1 MINNKQHNINKN
13 GHRIFFILILCLF
26 GFCLVQAM
34 QAPRKKHKKRPKG
47 ERVYLLHADELRYDM
62 FGRNPD
68 AQIVKG
74 KVSFMHQGGHLT
86 CDSAYF
92 YQGTNS
98 VKAFG
103 HVHYRQGDTLSLTC
117 ERAEYDGMMQMMHAR
132 RNVVLHHRR
141 QTLKT
146 DSLDFDRLYN
156 MANFFDGGT
165 LIDGKDRLVS
175 DWGEYHTETREAKF
189 VFNVKLRSGKDVVTT
204 DTLYY
209 DVPTSTAHM
218 VGPSKIVSGSSVV
231 HTADGYYDTKTD
243 KAKLFGRSTLVDKD
257 KSITGDSLYY
267 VKNGESTGYGNVVY
281 VDKKNKNSLTCNY
294 LRYNEKT
301 GMGFA
306 TKRPVAIDYSQKDTL
321 WMHSDTMRIY
331 TFNINTDSVYRK
343 VHAYP
348 HVRAFRND
356 MQAICDSLVFNSK
369 DSCMTMYKDPVIW
382 NANRQMLGEE
392 IRAYMADSTIRFA
405 HVIGQALSIEQMP
418 DSVHYNQ
425 ITSSEMKS
433 YFEKGEMKM
442 TEAIGN
448 VQTVYYMTNDK
459 DSSLVGLNYL
469 ETDTMR
475 MYLGAARK
483 LDKIWTNKFT
493 STMYP
498 ITQVPP
504 AKYKLPNF
512 AWFEDLRPKDK
523 NDIFV
528 WRGKSSGT
536 ELKSIKRHEAPLQS
550 LKKESLKKDKE
561 KDEAETASGKT
572 DKEASKTAPKKT
584 DKEASKTA
592 PKKTVRAASRKISK
606 VAPKV
611 TKKNKRK

>member
-34 QAPRKKHKKRPKG
+34 QAPRKKHKKRPEG

-331 TFNINTDSVYRK
+331 TYHINTDSVYRK

-512 AWFEDLRPKDK
+512 AWFEDLRPTDK

-536 ELKSIKRHEAPLQS
+536 ELKSFKRHEAPLQS
-550 LKKESLKKDKE
+550 LKKEPLKEDEE
-561 KDEAETASGKT
+561 KAEAETASGKT
-572 DKEASKTAPKKT
+572 DKEASK
-584 DKEASKTA
+584 SVVKTA
-592 PKKTVRAASRKISK
+592 PKKAVRAASGKNSK

>member
-34 QAPRKKHKKRPKG
+34 QAPRKKHKKRPEG

-231 HTADGYYDTKTD
+231 NTADGYYDTKTD

-512 AWFEDLRPKDK
+512 AWFEDLRPTDK

-550 LKKESLKKDKE
+550 LKKEPLKEDEE
-561 KDEAETASGKT
+561 KAEAASGKT
-572 DKEASKTAPKKT
+572 DKEASKS
-584 DKEASKTA
+584 ASKTA
-592 PKKTVRAASRKISK
+592 PKKAVRAASRKTSK
-606 VAPKV
+606 VAPRV

>member
-34 QAPRKKHKKRPKG
+34 QAPRKKHKKRPEG

-281 VDKKNKNSLTCNY
+281 VDKKNKNTLTCNY

-512 AWFEDLRPKDK
+512 AWFEDLRPTDK

-536 ELKSIKRHEAPLQS
+536 ELKSFKRYEAPLQS
-550 LKKESLKKDKE
+550 LKKEPLKEDKE
-561 KDEAETASGKT
+561 KAEAETASGKT
-572 DKEASKTAPKKT
+572 DKEASKS
-584 DKEASKTA
+584 ASKTA
-592 PKKTVRAASRKISK
+592 PKKTVRAASRKTSK

>member
-34 QAPRKKHKKRPKG
+34 QAPRKKHKKRPEG

-231 HTADGYYDTKTD
+231 HTADGYYDTRTD

-512 AWFEDLRPKDK
+512 AWFEDLRPTDK

-561 KDEAETASGKT
+561 KAEAETASGKN
-572 DKEASKTAPKKT
+572 DKEASKSAVKTTPKK
-584 DKEASKTA
+584 A
-592 PKKTVRAASRKISK
+592 VRAASRKNSK

-611 TKKNKRK
+611 TKKKKLK

>member
-34 QAPRKKHKKRPKG
+34 QAPRKKHKKRPEG

-550 LKKESLKKDKE
+550 LKKEPLKEDKE
-561 KDEAETASGKT
+561 KAEAETASGKT
-572 DKEASKTAPKKT
+572 DKEASKS
-584 DKEASKTA
+584 ASKTA
-592 PKKTVRAASRKISK
+592 PKKTVRAASRKTSK

>member
-1 MINNKQHNINKN
+1 MISNKDYNYKN
-13 GHRIFFILILCLF
+13 GHRIFFIGILCLF

-34 QAPRKKHKKRPKG
+34 QAPRKHTKKRPQG

-62 FGRNPD
+62 YGKNPD

-74 KVSFMHQGGHLT
+74 KVSFLHQGGRLT

-92 YQGTNS
+92 YQGSNS

-117 ERAEYDGMMQMMHAR
+117 ERAEYDGQMQMMRAR
-132 RNVVLHHRR
+132 KNVVLHHRR
-141 QTLKT
+141 QTLLT

-165 LIDGKDRLVS
+165 LIDGKDRLVA

-189 VFNVKLRSGKDVVTT
+189 VYNVKLRSGKDVVTT

-209 DVPTSTAHM
+209 DVRKSKAHM
-218 VGPSKIVSGSSVV
+218 VGPSKIVSGTSVV
-231 HTADGYYDTKTD
+231 KTENGYYDTKTD
-243 KAKLFGRSTLVDKD
+243 RAQLYGRSTLTDKD
-257 KSITGDSLYY
+257 KTITGDSLYY
-267 VKNGESTGYGNVVY
+267 VKDGESTGYGNVVY

-301 GMGFA
+301 GKGFA
-306 TKRPVAIDYSQKDTL
+306 TRNPVAIDYSRKDTL
-321 WMHSDTMRIY
+321 WVHSDTMRIY

-343 VHAYP
+343 VHAY
-348 HVRAFRND
+348 HKVRAYRVD
-356 MQAICDSLVFNSK
+356 VQAVCDSLVFNSK
-369 DSCMTMYKDPVIW
+369 DSCMTMYKDPITW
-382 NANRQMLGEE
+382 NGNRQLLGEQ
-392 IRAYMADSTIRFA
+392 IKAYMNDSTIRFA
-405 HVIGQALSIEQMP
+405 HVIGQALSVEQLP

-425 ITSSEMKS
+425 VASQEMKA
-433 YFEKGEMKM
+433 YFEQGEIKKS
-442 TEAIGN
+442 EAIGN
-448 VQTVYYMTNDK
+448 VQTVYYVTNDK

-475 MYLGAARK
+475 MFVGAQRK

-498 ITQVPP
+498 LTQTPP
-504 AKYKLPNF
+504 SKYKLPSF
-512 AWFEDLRPKDK
+512 AWFDDIRPKDK

-528 WRGKSSGT
+528 WKAKAKGS
-536 ELKSIKRHEAPLQS
+536 ELKAIKRHQAPLQ
-550 LKKESLKKDKE
+550 
-561 KDEAETASGKT
+561 T
-572 DKEASKTAPKKT
+572 
-584 DKEASKTA
+584 
-592 PKKTVRAASRKISK
+592 ISK
-606 VAPKV
+606 
-611 TKKNKRK
+611 

>member
-34 QAPRKKHKKRPKG
+34 QAPRKKHKKRPEG

-231 HTADGYYDTKTD
+231 HTADGYYDTRTD

-369 DSCMTMYKDPVIW
+369 DSCMTLYKDPVIW

-512 AWFEDLRPKDK
+512 AWFEDLRPTDK

-550 LKKESLKKDKE
+550 LKKEPLKEDKE
-561 KDEAETASGKT
+561 KAEAETASGKT
-572 DKEASKTAPKKT
+572 DKEASKS
-584 DKEASKTA
+584 ASKTA
-592 PKKTVRAASRKISK
+592 PKKTVRAASRKTSK

>member
-34 QAPRKKHKKRPKG
+34 QAPRKKHKKRPEG

-62 FGRNPD
+62 FGRTPD

-204 DTLYY
+204 DTLFY

-231 HTADGYYDTKTD
+231 HTADGYYDTRTD

-561 KDEAETASGKT
+561 KAEAETASGKT
-572 DKEASKTAPKKT
+572 DKEASKS
-584 DKEASKTA
+584 ASKTA
-592 PKKTVRAASRKISK
+592 PKKTVRAASRKTSK

>member
-34 QAPRKKHKKRPKG
+34 QAPKKKNKKRPEG

-331 TFNINTDSVYRK
+331 TYHINTDSVYRK

-512 AWFEDLRPKDK
+512 AWFEDLRPTDK

-550 LKKESLKKDKE
+550 LKKEPLKEDKE
-561 KDEAETASGKT
+561 KAEAETASGKT
-572 DKEASKTAPKKT
+572 DKEASKS
-584 DKEASKTA
+584 ASKTA
-592 PKKTVRAASRKISK
+592 PKKTVRAASRKTSK

>member
-34 QAPRKKHKKRPKG
+34 QAPRKKHKKRPEG

-231 HTADGYYDTKTD
+231 NTADGYYDTKTD

-267 VKNGESTGYGNVVY
+267 VKDGESTGYGNVVY

-475 MYLGAARK
+475 MYPGAARQ
-483 LDKIWTNKFT
+483 LAKIRYNKFT

-512 AWFEDLRPKDK
+512 AWFEDLRPTDK

-536 ELKSIKRHEAPLQS
+536 ELKSFKRHEAPLQS
-550 LKKESLKKDKE
+550 LKKEPLKEDEE
-561 KDEAETASGKT
+561 KAEAETASGNT
-572 DKEASKTAPKKT
+572 DKEASKSASKTAPKK
-584 DKEASKTA
+584 A
-592 PKKTVRAASRKISK
+592 VRAASRKTSK

>member
-34 QAPRKKHKKRPKG
+34 QAPKKKHKKRPEG

-231 HTADGYYDTKTD
+231 NTADGYYDTKTD

-267 VKNGESTGYGNVVY
+267 VKDGESTGYGNVVY

-331 TFNINTDSVYRK
+331 TYHINTDSVYRK

-512 AWFEDLRPKDK
+512 AWFEDLRPTDK

-550 LKKESLKKDKE
+550 LKKEPLKEDEE
-561 KDEAETASGKT
+561 KAEAASGKT
-572 DKEASKTAPKKT
+572 DKEASKS
-584 DKEASKTA
+584 ASKTA
-592 PKKTVRAASRKISK
+592 PKKAVRAASRKTSK

>member
-34 QAPRKKHKKRPKG
+34 QAPRKKHKKRPEG

-512 AWFEDLRPKDK
+512 AWFEDLRPMDK

-536 ELKSIKRHEAPLQS
+536 ELKSFKRHEAPLQS
-550 LKKESLKKDKE
+550 LKKEPLKEDEE
-561 KDEAETASGKT
+561 KAEAETASGKT
-572 DKEASKTAPKKT
+572 DKEASKS
-584 DKEASKTA
+584 ASKTA
-592 PKKTVRAASRKISK
+592 PKKAVRAASRKTSK

>member
-34 QAPRKKHKKRPKG
+34 QAPRKKHKKRPEG

-512 AWFEDLRPKDK
+512 AWFEDLRPTDK

-536 ELKSIKRHEAPLQS
+536 ELKSFKRHEAPLQS
-550 LKKESLKKDKE
+550 LKKEPLKEDEE
-561 KDEAETASGKT
+561 KAEAETASGKT
-572 DKEASKTAPKKT
+572 DKEASK
-584 DKEASKTA
+584 SVVKTA
-592 PKKTVRAASRKISK
+592 PKKAVRAASRKTSK

>member
-301 GMGFA
+301 GKGFA

-512 AWFEDLRPKDK
+512 AWFEDLRPTDK

-550 LKKESLKKDKE
+550 LKKESLKEDKG
-561 KDEAETASGKT
+561 KAEAETASGKT
-572 DKEASKTAPKKT
+572 DKEASKSAV
-584 DKEASKTA
+584 KTA
-592 PKKTVRAASRKISK
+592 PKKTVRAASRKNSK

>member
-34 QAPRKKHKKRPKG
+34 QAPRKKHKKRPEG

-536 ELKSIKRHEAPLQS
+536 ELKSFKRHEAPLQS
-550 LKKESLKKDKE
+550 LKKEPLKEDKE
-561 KDEAETASGKT
+561 KAEAETASGKT
-572 DKEASKTAPKKT
+572 DKEASKS
-584 DKEASKTA
+584 ASKTA
-592 PKKTVRAASRKISK
+592 PKKTVRAASRKTSK

>member
-572 DKEASKTAPKKT
+572 DKEASKS
-584 DKEASKTA
+584 ASKTA

>member
-34 QAPRKKHKKRPKG
+34 QAPKKKHKKRPEG

-231 HTADGYYDTKTD
+231 NTADGYYDTKTD

-267 VKNGESTGYGNVVY
+267 VKDGESTGYGNVVY

-550 LKKESLKKDKE
+550 LKKEPLKEDKE
-561 KDEAETASGKT
+561 KAEAETASGKT
-572 DKEASKTAPKKT
+572 DKEASKS
-584 DKEASKTA
+584 ASKTA

>member
-34 QAPRKKHKKRPKG
+34 QAPKKKHKKRPEG

-231 HTADGYYDTKTD
+231 NTADGYYDTKTD

-267 VKNGESTGYGNVVY
+267 VKDGESTGYGNVVY

-369 DSCMTMYKDPVIW
+369 DSCMTMYKDPIIW

-512 AWFEDLRPKDK
+512 AWFEDLRPTDK

-550 LKKESLKKDKE
+550 LKKEPLKEDKE
-561 KDEAETASGKT
+561 KAEAETAS
-572 DKEASKTAPKKT
+572 EKTA
-584 DKEASKTA
+584 
-592 PKKTVRAASRKISK
+592 K

>member
-34 QAPRKKHKKRPKG
+34 QAPRKKHKKRPEG

-369 DSCMTMYKDPVIW
+369 DSCMTMYKDPIIW

-433 YFEKGEMKM
+433 YFKEGEMKM

-512 AWFEDLRPKDK
+512 AWFEDLRPTDK

-550 LKKESLKKDKE
+550 LKKEPLKEDKE
-561 KDEAETASGKT
+561 KAEAETASGKT
-572 DKEASKTAPKKT
+572 DKEASKS
-584 DKEASKTA
+584 ASKTA
-592 PKKTVRAASRKISK
+592 PKKAVRAASRKTSK

>member
-34 QAPRKKHKKRPKG
+34 QAPRKKHKKRPEG

-62 FGRNPD
+62 FGRTPD

-204 DTLYY
+204 DTLFY

-231 HTADGYYDTKTD
+231 HTADGYYDTRTD

-512 AWFEDLRPKDK
+512 AWFEDLRPTDK
-523 NDIFV
+523 NNIFV

-536 ELKSIKRHEAPLQS
+536 ELKSFKRHEAPLQS
-550 LKKESLKKDKE
+550 LKKEPLKEDKE
-561 KDEAETASGKT
+561 KAEAETASGKT
-572 DKEASKTAPKKT
+572 DKEASKS
-584 DKEASKTA
+584 ASKTA

>member
-34 QAPRKKHKKRPKG
+34 QAPRKKHKKRPEG

-62 FGRNPD
+62 FGRTPD

-512 AWFEDLRPKDK
+512 AWFEDLRPTDK

-550 LKKESLKKDKE
+550 LKKESLKEDKV
-561 KDEAETASGKT
+561 KAEAETASGKT
-572 DKEASKTAPKKT
+572 DKEASKSAF
-584 DKEASKTA
+584 KTA
-592 PKKTVRAASRKISK
+592 PKKAVRAASRKTSK

>member
-34 QAPRKKHKKRPKG
+34 QAPRKKHKKRPEG

-62 FGRNPD
+62 FGRTPD

-204 DTLYY
+204 DTLFY

-331 TFNINTDSVYRK
+331 TYHINTDSVYRK

-512 AWFEDLRPKDK
+512 AWFEDLRPTDK

-550 LKKESLKKDKE
+550 LKKEPLKEDKE
-561 KDEAETASGKT
+561 KAEAETASGKT
-572 DKEASKTAPKKT
+572 DKEASKSV
-584 DKEASKTA
+584 SKTA
-592 PKKTVRAASRKISK
+592 PKKTVRAASRKTSK
-606 VAPKV
+606 IAPKV

>member
-34 QAPRKKHKKRPKG
+34 QAPRKKHKKRPEG

-62 FGRNPD
+62 FGRTPD

-231 HTADGYYDTKTD
+231 HTADGYYDTRTD

-512 AWFEDLRPKDK
+512 AWFEDLRPMDK

-536 ELKSIKRHEAPLQS
+536 ELKSFKRHEAPLQS
-550 LKKESLKKDKE
+550 LKKEPLKEDEE
-561 KDEAETASGKT
+561 KAEAETASGKT
-572 DKEASKTAPKKT
+572 DKEASKS
-584 DKEASKTA
+584 ASKTA
-592 PKKTVRAASRKISK
+592 PKKAVRAASRKTSK

>member
-1 MINNKQHNINKN
+1 MINNKQYNINKN

-34 QAPRKKHKKRPKG
+34 QAPRKKHKKRPEG

-369 DSCMTMYKDPVIW
+369 DSCMTMYKDPIIW

-433 YFEKGEMKM
+433 YFEKGKMKM

-512 AWFEDLRPKDK
+512 AWFEDLRPTDK

-550 LKKESLKKDKE
+550 LKKESLKEDKE
-561 KDEAETASGKT
+561 KAEAETASGKT
-572 DKEASKTAPKKT
+572 DKEASKTAPKK
-584 DKEASKTA
+584 A
-592 PKKTVRAASRKISK
+592 VRAASRTNSK

>member
-34 QAPRKKHKKRPKG
+34 QAPRKKHKKRPEG

-356 MQAICDSLVFNSK
+356 MQAICDSLVFNSR
-369 DSCMTMYKDPVIW
+369 DSCMTMYKDPIIW

-459 DSSLVGLNYL
+459 DSSLVELNYL

-512 AWFEDLRPKDK
+512 AWFEDLRPTDK

-550 LKKESLKKDKE
+550 LKKEPLKEDKE
-561 KDEAETASGKT
+561 KAEAETASGNT
-572 DKEASKTAPKKT
+572 DKEVAKSASKTAPKK
-584 DKEASKTA
+584 A
-592 PKKTVRAASRKISK
+592 VRAASRKTSK

>member
-34 QAPRKKHKKRPKG
+34 QAPRKKHKKRPEG

-165 LIDGKDRLVS
+165 LIDGRDRLVS

-281 VDKKNKNSLTCNY
+281 VDKKNKNSLTCNF

-512 AWFEDLRPKDK
+512 AWFEDLRPTDK

-550 LKKESLKKDKE
+550 LKKEPLKEDKE
-561 KDEAETASGKT
+561 KAEAETASGKT
-572 DKEASKTAPKKT
+572 DKEASK
-584 DKEASKTA
+584 SVVKTA
-592 PKKTVRAASRKISK
+592 PKKTVRAASRKTSK

>member
-34 QAPRKKHKKRPKG
+34 QAPKKKHKKRPEG

-231 HTADGYYDTKTD
+231 NTADGYYDTKTD

-267 VKNGESTGYGNVVY
+267 VKDGESTGYGNVVY

-512 AWFEDLRPKDK
+512 AWFEDLRPTDK

-550 LKKESLKKDKE
+550 LKKEPLKEDKE
-561 KDEAETASGKT
+561 KAEAETASGKT
-572 DKEASKTAPKKT
+572 EKDASKS
-584 DKEASKTA
+584 ASKTA

>member
-117 ERAEYDGMMQMMHAR
+117 ERAEYDGMKQMMHAR

-512 AWFEDLRPKDK
+512 AWFEDLRPTDK

-550 LKKESLKKDKE
+550 LKKEPLKEDKE
-561 KDEAETASGKT
+561 KAEAETASGKT
-572 DKEASKTAPKKT
+572 DKEASKS
-584 DKEASKTA
+584 ASKTA
-592 PKKTVRAASRKISK
+592 PKKAVRAASRKTSK

>member
-1 MINNKQHNINKN
+1 MISNKDYNYKN
-13 GHRIFFILILCLF
+13 GHRIFFIGILCLF

-34 QAPRKKHKKRPKG
+34 QAPRKHTKKRPQG

-62 FGRNPD
+62 YGKNPD

-74 KVSFMHQGGHLT
+74 KVSFLHQGGRLT

-92 YQGTNS
+92 YQGSNS

-117 ERAEYDGMMQMMHAR
+117 ERAEYDGQMQMMRAR
-132 RNVVLHHRR
+132 KNVVLHHRR
-141 QTLKT
+141 QTLLT

-165 LIDGKDRLVS
+165 LIDGKDRLVA

-189 VFNVKLRSGKDVVTT
+189 VYNVKLRSGKDFVTT

-209 DVPTSTAHM
+209 DVRKSKAHM
-218 VGPSKIVSGSSVV
+218 VGPSKIVSGTSVV
-231 HTADGYYDTKTD
+231 KTENGYYDTKTD
-243 KAKLFGRSTLVDKD
+243 RAQLYGRSTLTDKD
-257 KSITGDSLYY
+257 KTITGDSLYY
-267 VKNGESTGYGNVVY
+267 VKDGESTGYGNVVY

-301 GMGFA
+301 GKGFA
-306 TKRPVAIDYSQKDTL
+306 TRNPVAIDYSQKDTL
-321 WMHSDTMRIY
+321 WVHSDTMRIY

-343 VHAYP
+343 VHAY
-348 HVRAFRND
+348 HKVRAYRVD
-356 MQAICDSLVFNSK
+356 VQAVCDSLVFNSK
-369 DSCMTMYKDPVIW
+369 DSCMTMYKDPITW
-382 NANRQMLGEE
+382 NGNRQLLGEQ
-392 IRAYMADSTIRFA
+392 IKAYMNDSTIRFA
-405 HVIGQALSIEQMP
+405 HVIGQALSVEQLP

-425 ITSSEMKS
+425 VASQEMKA
-433 YFEKGEMKM
+433 YFEQGEIKKS
-442 TEAIGN
+442 EAIGN
-448 VQTVYYMTNDK
+448 VQTVYYVTNDK

-475 MYLGAARK
+475 MFVGAQRK

-498 ITQVPP
+498 LTQTPP
-504 AKYKLPNF
+504 SKYKLPSF
-512 AWFEDLRPKDK
+512 AWFDDIRPKDK

-528 WRGKSSGT
+528 WKAKAKGS
-536 ELKSIKRHEAPLQS
+536 ELKAIKRHQAPLQ
-550 LKKESLKKDKE
+550 
-561 KDEAETASGKT
+561 T
-572 DKEASKTAPKKT
+572 
-584 DKEASKTA
+584 
-592 PKKTVRAASRKISK
+592 ISK
-606 VAPKV
+606 
-611 TKKNKRK
+611 

>member
-1 MINNKQHNINKN
+1 MINNKQYNINKN

-34 QAPRKKHKKRPKG
+34 QAPRKKHKKRPEG

-512 AWFEDLRPKDK
+512 AWFEDLRPTDK

-550 LKKESLKKDKE
+550 LKKEPLKEDKE
-561 KDEAETASGKT
+561 KAEAETASGKT
-572 DKEASKTAPKKT
+572 DKEASKSA
-584 DKEASKTA
+584 AKTA
-592 PKKTVRAASRKISK
+592 PKKAVRAASWKNSK

>member
-1 MINNKQHNINKN
+1 
-13 GHRIFFILILCLF
+13 
-26 GFCLVQAM
+26 M
-34 QAPRKKHKKRPKG
+34 QAPRKKHKKRPEG

-231 HTADGYYDTKTD
+231 HTADGYYDTRTD

-512 AWFEDLRPKDK
+512 AWFEDLRPTDK

-550 LKKESLKKDKE
+550 LKKEPLKEDKE
-561 KDEAETASGKT
+561 KAEAETASGKT
-572 DKEASKTAPKKT
+572 DKEASKS
-584 DKEASKTA
+584 ASKTA
-592 PKKTVRAASRKISK
+592 PKKAVRAASRKTSK

>member
-281 VDKKNKNSLTCNY
+281 VDKKNKNTLTCNY

-433 YFEKGEMKM
+433 YFKKGEMKM

-512 AWFEDLRPKDK
+512 AWFEDLRPTDK

-550 LKKESLKKDKE
+550 LKKESLKEDKG
-561 KDEAETASGKT
+561 KAEAETASGKT
-572 DKEASKTAPKKT
+572 DKEASKSAV
-584 DKEASKTA
+584 KTA
-592 PKKTVRAASRKISK
+592 PKKAVRAASRKTSK

>member
-281 VDKKNKNSLTCNY
+281 VDKKNKKSLTCNY

-392 IRAYMADSTIRFA
+392 IRAYMAESTIRFA
-405 HVIGQALSIEQMP
+405 HVIGQDLSIEQMP

-561 KDEAETASGKT
+561 KAEAETASG
-572 DKEASKTAPKKT
+572 KT